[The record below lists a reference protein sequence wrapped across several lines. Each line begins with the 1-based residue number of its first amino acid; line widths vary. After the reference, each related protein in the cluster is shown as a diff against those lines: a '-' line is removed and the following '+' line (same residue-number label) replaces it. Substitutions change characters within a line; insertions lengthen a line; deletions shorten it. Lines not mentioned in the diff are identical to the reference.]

1 MSLLINFAKTRL
13 LKIGSGSICRF
24 TARRLRDIT
33 FFPFILKILHCALSE
48 PTQSYPF
55 AKMTFR
61 SHPQLLKTFASPIK
75 EQARGLL
82 LRLFSPVF
90 GSALFAVFDSSAVQ
104 RS

>member
-1 MSLLINFAKTRL
+1 
-13 LKIGSGSICRF
+13 
-24 TARRLRDIT
+24 
-33 FFPFILKILHCALSE
+33 
-48 PTQSYPF
+48 
-55 AKMTFR
+55 MTFR

-104 RS
+104 RSSNDVISHTRKIFYTAPADEDNAVFLKVMSLSANVGDDFLSI